1 MVPEIWSATEI
12 FLILGHFCPFI
23 HLAIWK
29 IKILIKWKMPGDM
42 IILHICTIN
51 ENHMMCASW
60 CRECEKIFSYF
71 GPFFALLPP
80 NNPQNQNFEKI
91 KKKHLEISSFY
102 TNAPKTL
109 VMWVQASAYEACNR
123 TRTPLHTPKTLE
135 MC

>member
-91 KKKHLEISSFY
+91 KKNTWRYHHFTQMHQKPWSCEYRLRHMRRAIARAHL
-102 TNAPKTL
+102 
-109 VMWVQASAYEACNR
+109 C
-123 TRTPLHTPKTLE
+123 TRLKR
-135 MC
+135 